1 MFRNLARAVALV
13 AATLSLA
20 RAGET
25 GVAARVNGVAIEAE
39 RLQRYFEDYLA
50 EKGRN
55 VAAIRS
61 PTVYKSLYR
70 EALDRLVEAE
80 LLWQEAKRRKIAVGT
95 GEVDAALDEVRA
107 AFRRPGAFE
116 RRLESGGYTPESY
129 REYLRRQ
136 LAIRKLVQEDVVARV
151 SVGDGEVHAFY
162 EANRERFVRP
172 AQDGGAATAVPE
184 REARDAIRERLLAEK
199 ARDALARK
207 VQALR
212 ERGKVEILAVR

>member
-61 PTVYKSLYR
+61 PTVYHQLHR
-70 EALDRLVEAE
+70 EALDELIAAE
-80 LLWQEAKRRKIAVGT
+80 LLWQEARRKKIAVASA
-95 GEVDAALDEVRA
+95 EIDAAVADVRA
-107 AFRRPGAFE
+107 GFKKPGSFE
-116 RRLESGGYTPESY
+116 RRLERGGFTEESY
-129 REYLRRQ
+129 RAYVEKQ
-136 LAIRKLVQEDVVARV
+136 LAIRKLVQREVVARV
-151 SVGDGEVHAFY
+151 SVSDAEVHAYY
-162 EANRERFVRP
+162 EANPDRFVRP
-172 AQDGGAATAVPE
+172 PPEGGAVPE
-184 REARDAIRERLLAEK
+184 REAREAIRQTLHAEK
-199 ARDALARK
+199 ARETLARK
-207 VQALR
+207 IQALR
-212 ERGKVEILAVR
+212 ERGSVEIVAAR